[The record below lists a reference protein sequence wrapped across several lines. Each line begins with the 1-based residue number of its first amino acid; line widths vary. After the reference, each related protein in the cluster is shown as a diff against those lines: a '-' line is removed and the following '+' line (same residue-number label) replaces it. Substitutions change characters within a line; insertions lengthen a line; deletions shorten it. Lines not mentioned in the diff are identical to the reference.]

1 MKRILK
7 KKIKDRISSRIRK
20 YLINRKITTYQV
32 LDDIFPQEKV
42 DWLVVQKVVQIL
54 VRKLAVI

>member
-42 DWLVVQKVVQIL
+42 DWLAVQKVVQIL